1 LRYFGTIATFPAPKI
16 CRHRKPT
23 GDGYYAV
30 FTRSARNNDV
40 ANITNPSNQALTLS
54 GTIPP
59 SLRANYSP
67 VFSDTAVAII
77 CQNDTTITLNNAIDA
92 DGDRLVYSFGTPYG
106 AFSGGNGVLPN
117 ATFSP
122 PSPTITYNV
131 ALVSGASATTPF
143 GTGAG
148 NFAILN
154 AATGVAKY
162 GATTQGKYVV
172 AVDVAEY
179 RLLSAML
186 PIAPCRCSGTL
197 PARVPSSQR
206 VYRSTAVCLTLL
218 SKL

>member
-40 ANITNPSNQALTLS
+40 ANITNPSNQALT
-54 GTIPP
+54 
-59 SLRANYSP
+59 P
-67 VFSDTAVAII
+67 VFSDMAVAII

-172 AVDVAEY
+172 TVDVAEY

>member
-1 LRYFGTIATFPAPKI
+1 MNITSHSLSPNCISPRIPLGCGISGPASLN
-16 CRHRKPT
+16 
-23 GDGYYAV
+23 GYYAV

-59 SLRANYSP
+59 SLRANHSP
-67 VFSDTAVAII
+67 VFSDMAVAII

-172 AVDVAEY
+172 TVDVAEY
-179 RLLSAML
+179 LLSAML

-206 VYRSTAVCLTLL
+206 VYRSTAV
-218 SKL
+218 